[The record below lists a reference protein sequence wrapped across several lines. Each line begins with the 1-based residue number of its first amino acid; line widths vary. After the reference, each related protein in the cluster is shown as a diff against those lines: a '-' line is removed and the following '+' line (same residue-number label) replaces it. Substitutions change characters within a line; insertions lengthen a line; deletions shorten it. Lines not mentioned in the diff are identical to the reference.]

1 MAKRITFATLILLS
15 AAGLWSGIQFYRRQH
30 EFLQSRGLDGALLI
44 ALIILGISVLLM
56 PMQLRTTWEKWSAW
70 GLVREY
76 VVRFSLI
83 IGTLLAIFLVF
94 GLIGLIITLPARLG
108 RGYLILPWL
117 TVLVPLV
124 MVIIDLAQQNIKRT
138 ARNFVAGFGLY
149 LFRIYGL
156 LLIQFVTIPV
166 AFVLFPAGFFLQ
178 LLSLGDLVARWGF
191 NVYVGERPLLCEWF
205 NLLDSCTPGLVS
217 LHVGHLILAV
227 LAAKFGPQLFD
238 MASDWYKNSL
248 EKIGEW
254 LEPA

>member
-1 MAKRITFATLILLS
+1 MAKRITFAALILLS
-15 AAGLWSGIQFYRRQH
+15 FVGLWGGIQFYRRQI
-30 EFLQSRGLDGALLI
+30 ETLQSQGTDGPLFI
-44 ALIILGISVLLM
+44 GLIILGISVLLM
-56 PMQLRTTWEKWSAW
+56 PFHLRMTWEKWTAW

-76 VVRFSLI
+76 VVRFGLI

-94 GLIGLIITLPARLG
+94 GLIVLLITLPARLG

-138 ARNFVAGFGLY
+138 ARNFVAGFSLY
-149 LFRIYGL
+149 AFRIYGL
-156 LLIQFVTIPV
+156 LLIQFVTIPI

-178 LLSLGDLVARWGF
+178 LLSLGDLIARWGF

-227 LAAKFGPQLFD
+227 LAAKFGSALFAR
-238 MASDWYKNSL
+238 ASDWYKNNL
-248 EKIGEW
+248 ESIQSW
-254 LEPA
+254 LETP

>member
-1 MAKRITFATLILLS
+1 MAKRMTFATLILLS
-15 AAGLWSGIQFYRRQH
+15 LLGLWSGIQYYRRNL
-30 EFLQSRGLDGALLI
+30 ETLQSSDLDGALMI

-56 PMQLRTTWEKWSAW
+56 PFQLRMTWEKWSAW

-83 IGTLLAIFLVF
+83 IGTLLAIFLIF
-94 GLIGLIITLPARLG
+94 GLIGLLIALPARMG

-149 LFRIYGL
+149 AFRIYGL
-156 LLIQFVTIPV
+156 LLIQFVTIPI

-178 LLSLGDLVARWGF
+178 LLSVGDLIARWGF
-191 NVYVGERPLLCEWF
+191 DVYVAERPLLCEWF
-205 NLLDSCTPGLVS
+205 NLLNSCTPGLVS
-217 LHVGHLILAV
+217 LHVGHLILALV
-227 LAAKFGPQLFD
+227 AAKYGPTLFD
-238 MASDWYKNSL
+238 RASDWYKISL
-248 EKIGEW
+248 EKIAGWIET
-254 LEPA
+254 A

>member
-15 AAGLWSGIQFYRRQH
+15 LLGLWGGIQFYRLQIETLQRQ
-30 EFLQSRGLDGALLI
+30 GTDGALFIGLI
-44 ALIILGISVLLM
+44 VLGISALLL
-56 PMQLRTTWEKWSAW
+56 PVHLRMTWKKWSAW

-76 VVRFSLI
+76 AVRFGLI
-83 IGTLLAIFLVF
+83 MGTLLAIFLVF

-108 RGYLILPWL
+108 RGHLILPWL

-124 MVIIDLAQQNIKRT
+124 MVIIDLAQKNIKRT
-138 ARNFVAGFGLY
+138 VRNFVAGFGLY
-149 LFRIYGL
+149 AFRIYGL

-178 LLSLGDLVARWGF
+178 LLSFGDLVARWIFGM
-191 NVYVGERPLLCEWF
+191 YVAERPLLCEWF
-205 NLLDSCTPGLVS
+205 NLLDNCTLGLIS
-217 LHVGHLILAV
+217 LHVGHLILAI

-238 MASDWYKNSL
+238 KATDWYKISL
-248 EKIGEW
+248 EKMAGW

>member
-1 MAKRITFATLILLS
+1 MAKKITLGTLVLLS
-15 AAGLWSGIQFYRRQH
+15 LLGLWSGIQFYRRH
-30 EFLQSRGLDGALLI
+30 AEALQSQGTDGALII
-44 ALIILGISVLLM
+44 ALIILGIAVLLM
-56 PMQLRTTWEKWSAW
+56 PFHLRMTWEKWSVW

-83 IGTLLAIFLVF
+83 IGTLLAIFLGF
-94 GLIGLIITLPARLG
+94 GLVGLIITLPAQFG

-138 ARNFVAGFGLY
+138 ARNFVVGFSLY
-149 LFRIYGL
+149 AFRIYGL

-191 NVYVGERPLLCEWF
+191 GLFVAERPLLCEWF
-205 NLLDSCTPGLVS
+205 NLLDSCTPGLIS
-217 LHVGHLILAV
+217 LHVGHLILAL
-227 LAAKFGPQLFD
+227 LAAKFGPTLFD
-238 MASDWYKNSL
+238 QTSDWYKIGL
-248 EKIGEW
+248 EKMSDW